1 MTVDPERGRVM
12 TTAENPVRSHRRRPV
27 LVIVALAVMCA
38 LLSAPRPAQA
48 SSGPAKAYIVV
59 LKNSVPNPAAFA
71 ASQGHAYGF
80 QATFVYGHALKG
92 FAASLSPSAA
102 QTIAADPRVAFL
114 EPDTPV
120 SAAAQVVPNWTKR
133 VDADDSSAKSGDGTG
148 TVDVNVAVIDSGID
162 FTHPDLHVVGGTDC
176 TSGKGFGDP
185 NGHGTFVAGII
196 GALDNDFGV
205 VGVAPGANLYAV
217 RVLNKKAVG
226 SESAVLCGIDWVTA
240 TRTDA
245 DPTNNIA
252 VANMSLG
259 GKGSDGG
266 DCGNTPKRD
275 AEHQAICASVAAGVT
290 YVAGAGNDSADFQN
304 FRPATYDEVLTATA
318 MDDTDGQPGGLT
330 PPSATGCGTH
340 AGDDVPAF
348 FSNFATLPA
357 DQAHTIA
364 APGVCDLST
373 YTGGIYAVASGTS
386 AASPVVAGTVALCIA
401 SGPCAGLTPAQIVQ
415 KIVSDATAY
424 NTANPGYGFTGDPLH
439 NPDPNKYYGYLI
451 RSGSY

>member
-1 MTVDPERGRVM
+1 MRGKHRTFKKRNLM
-12 TTAENPVRSHRRRPV
+12 FRIVRV
-27 LVIVALAVMCA
+27 LVVLGLAT
-38 LLSAPRPAQA
+38 LGITPIAQA
-48 SSGPAKAYIVV
+48 SSGPAKVYIVV
-59 LKNSVPNPAAFA
+59 LKNSVANPAAFA

-102 QTIAADPRVAFL
+102 QAIAADPRVAFL

-120 SAAAQVVPNWTKR
+120 SAAACPYPSSPSGTECIPNWAVR
-133 VDADDSSAKSGDGTG
+133 VDATNSSTKSGDETG
-148 TVDVNVAVIDSGID
+148 SVNINVAVLDTGID

-185 NGHGTFVAGII
+185 QGHGTMVAGII

-205 VGVAPGANLYAV
+205 VGVVPGANLYAV
-217 RVLNKKAVG
+217 RVLNKKNTG
-226 SESAVLCGIDWVTA
+226 SASSILCGIDWVTA
-240 TRTDA
+240 TRTDS
-245 DPTNNIA
+245 DPTNDIA

-259 GKGSDGG
+259 GKGSDDGN
-266 DCGNTPKRD
+266 CGNTPKRD
-275 AEHQAICASVAAGVT
+275 AVHEAICASVAAGVT
-290 YVAGAGNDSADFQN
+290 YVVGAGNDSTDFQN
-304 FRPATYDEVLTATA
+304 FTPAAYDEVLTATA
-318 MDDTDGQPGGLT
+318 IDDTDGQPGGLT
-330 PPSATGCGTH
+330 PPSPANCATH
-340 AGDDVPAF
+340 QGDDVPAF

-364 APGVCDLST
+364 APGVCDLTT
-373 YTGGIYAVASGTS
+373 YPGGLLAGGIGTS
-386 AASPVVAGTVALCIA
+386 FATPIVAGTVALCIA

-424 NTANPGYGFTGDPLH
+424 NTANPSYGFTGDPLH

-451 RSGSY
+451 RAGLY